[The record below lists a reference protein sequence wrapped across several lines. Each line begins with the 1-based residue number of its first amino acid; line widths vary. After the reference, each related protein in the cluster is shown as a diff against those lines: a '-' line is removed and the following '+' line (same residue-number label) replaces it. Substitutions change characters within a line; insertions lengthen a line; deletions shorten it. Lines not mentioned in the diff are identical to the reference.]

1 MEQWKNLELEDIK
14 KRCKNVHK
22 MLMLPLFDNII
33 KNKIDG
39 TKLKSNRNSVLG
51 SIPEQEKDRAFGFL
65 IKSPS
70 LMTR

>member
-1 MEQWKNLELEDIK
+1 
-14 KRCKNVHK
+14 
-22 MLMLPLFDNII
+22 MLPLFEDII